1 MVGMA
6 AQGLSARW
14 GTWLTRAGEFASY
27 AAAWWLNEFLA
38 LFPAKI
44 AQRLTDPGTR
54 NLLLRPSG
62 EKGVSL
68 LLRNDRG
75 DVLARVDVAGVA
87 QIRPAIE
94 ALLQRERLSAG
105 NVAVGIEMEESRAFR
120 RTFLLPQE
128 ARCSLAAIAEQDLLR
143 KTPFRLD
150 DIYHDHASRRVGD
163 KIEVDQLVI
172 RRDFVEALVRQ
183 CGLEPDDVAFIDI
196 GHAEQ
201 TGALSRVQLK
211 HAGSG
216 TRWLPRLL
224 LGLSASAVLLA
235 ALAVNLAFQRQEA
248 ALQELATETG
258 KVRAEA
264 QKVRAALDSMER
276 EQAALDGLKSRKWDA
291 AGVLDI
297 WEELSRIL
305 PDHSWVSELR
315 LTESAERKERRIVL
329 TGFSSA
335 AADLVGLIDASPL
348 FQDVALAAPIA
359 LDPNEQRERFV
370 LQASVTATKPVE
382 ASR

>member
-1 MVGMA
+1 MA
-6 AQGLSARW
+6 ANGQSARW
-14 GTWLTRAGEFASY
+14 GAWLTRAGEFASY
-27 AAAWWLNEFLA
+27 AGSWWLNEFLA
-38 LFPAKI
+38 LFPANI

-62 EKGVSL
+62 EEGVCL

-75 DVLARVDVAGVA
+75 DVLARAEVADAA

-105 NVAVGIEMEESRAFR
+105 NAALGIEMDEFRAFR

-128 ARCSLAAIAEQDLLR
+128 AGRSPAPIAEQDLLR
-143 KTPFRLD
+143 KTPFRLA
-150 DIYHDHASRRVGD
+150 DIYHDHAVRRVGD
-163 KIEVDQLVI
+163 KIQVDQLVI
-172 RRDFVEALVRQ
+172 RRDFVETGVLR
-183 CGLEPDDVAFIDI
+183 CGLEPGEIAFIDI
-196 GHAEQ
+196 GHTEGTA
-201 TGALSRVQLK
+201 ALSRLRLK
-211 HAGSG
+211 QAGSS

-235 ALAVNLAFQRQEA
+235 ILAVNLEFQRQET
-248 ALQELATETG
+248 ALQELASETG

-264 QKVRAALDSMER
+264 QKVRAALDSIEQER
-276 EQAALDGLKSRKWDA
+276 AALDGLKSRKWDA

-315 LTESAERKERRIVL
+315 LTEGAERKERRIVV

-370 LQASVTATKPVE
+370 LQASVTATRPAE